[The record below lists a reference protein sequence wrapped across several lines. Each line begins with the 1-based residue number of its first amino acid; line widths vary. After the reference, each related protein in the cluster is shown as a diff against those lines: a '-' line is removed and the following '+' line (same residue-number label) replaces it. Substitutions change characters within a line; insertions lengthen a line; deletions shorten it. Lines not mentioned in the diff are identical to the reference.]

1 MLAGRIRPVETRE
14 LTLEA
19 PTIAQARADAE
30 AQIPEGWVIT
40 DAEPSMPKA
49 SVMITLH
56 VKLARRDGVTDIEAD
71 DLDSLEAKVPEGWQL
86 LSVREI

>member
-1 MLAGRIRPVETRE
+1 MLTGRIRPAETRE

-19 PTIAQARADAE
+19 PTIAQARKQAE
-30 AQIPEGWVIT
+30 SQVPDGWVIT

-56 VKLARRDGVTDIEAD
+56 VTMARRDGATDVEAE
-71 DLDSLEAKVPEGWQL
+71 DLDALRAKVPEGWQL
-86 LSVREI
+86 LSVRAL